1 MPPVRPPDGPPA
13 SRTHQLAEDEA
24 ATVHRPRIAHAALLS
39 RGFPPRRLGALVLC
53 AGTGGMLKGPALSSS
68 RTGKPTGAAP
78 EPGLLD
84 RLGAGEIDVETYID
98 RGVSGAKG
106 RDKRPEF
113 DRLCRDAAQAK
124 IDVVAAWSIDR
135 IGRSLHHVANFMA
148 ELADQGVALYLHQQG
163 VDGTTS
169 AGKAMLGMAAVFA
182 EFERALI
189 VERIRSGIA
198 RVRGK
203 KRLGRPP
210 VHANIEH
217 RIRELRRTGYAK
229 LRIAR
234 TLGCG
239 VSTVQR
245 VLAA

>member
-1 MPPVRPPDGPPA
+1 MEKPKKVGLYLRVSTAGQTVENQRAELVRV
-13 SRTHQLAEDEA
+13 AEQ
-24 ATVHRPRIAHAALLS
+24 
-39 RGFPPRRLGALVLC
+39 RGWQ
-53 AGTGGMLKGPALSSS
+53 
-68 RTGKPTGAAP
+68 
-78 EPGLLD
+78 
-84 RLGAGEIDVETYID
+84 IVETYID

>member
-1 MPPVRPPDGPPA
+1 MVRPHRLQL
-13 SRTHQLAEDEA
+13 RTYWSIVVVEKPKKVGLYLRVSTAGQTVENQRAELVRVAEQ
-24 ATVHRPRIAHAALLS
+24 
-39 RGFPPRRLGALVLC
+39 RGWQ
-53 AGTGGMLKGPALSSS
+53 
-68 RTGKPTGAAP
+68 
-78 EPGLLD
+78 
-84 RLGAGEIDVETYID
+84 IVETYID

-217 RIRELRRTGYAK
+217 RIRALRRTGYAK